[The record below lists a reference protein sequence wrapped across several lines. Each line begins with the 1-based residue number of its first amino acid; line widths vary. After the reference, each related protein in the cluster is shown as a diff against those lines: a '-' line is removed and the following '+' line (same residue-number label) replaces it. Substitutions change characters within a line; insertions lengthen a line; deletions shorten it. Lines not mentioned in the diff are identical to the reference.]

1 MASLSLW
8 FSQRVLS
15 YAVCFHQENV
25 RARAVASLSLRLF
38 IPRAGGRVL
47 CRRRRMV
54 SAGGAMLEGSD
65 HSGSRTGAGGASP
78 PSHKGDLAVRITRP

>member
-25 RARAVASLSLRLF
+25 RARAVVSLSLRLF

-65 HSGSRTGAGGASP
+65 HSGGVDRE
-78 PSHKGDLAVRITRP
+78 LARAAPRPRVIRAT